1 MDILTRN
8 DLPEALQGGELFDV
22 WLDGL
27 NAKAARLAPCLSS
40 NPTAGQMAE
49 ARLILSGIIKRWSE
63 AGSGAIATQTAG
75 PFSQTVDNRE
85 RAGYRWWP
93 SEITDLQA
101 ICSSGGQSKAFAID
115 TMPSYG
121 SSAHLPWCSSQMGA
135 SYCSCGV
142 DIAGEPI
149 FEGGAL

>member
-1 MDILTRN
+1 MSVLMKN
-8 DLPEALQGGELFDV
+8 DLPESMRSGDLIDA

-40 NPTAGQMAE
+40 SPSVEQLAE
-49 ARLILSGIIKRWSE
+49 ARLVLIGIIKRWAE

-85 RAGYRWWP
+85 RGGFRWWP
-93 SEITDLQA
+93 SEISDLQA
-101 ICSSGGQSKAFAID
+101 ICSSGEKSQAFAVD
-115 TMPSYG
+115 TVPAFG
-121 SSAHLPWCSSQMGA
+121 SAHVPWCSGQMGA